1 MTQMLISVLDS
12 QEGLTLIRV
21 ENRTPEALS
30 NQGGQV
36 PAEAQT
42 EEVLAQGNRLTTGFQ
57 VFRHALVLE
66 FQGDFFS
73 TLRYLRFLETM
84 EQSFFWD
91 SIEYEQAL
99 WPEARVILELHTLSS
114 EEGFIGV

>member
-1 MTQMLISVLDS
+1 MHWYWSS
-12 QEGLTLIRV
+12 
-21 ENRTPEALS
+21 
-30 NQGGQV
+30 
-36 PAEAQT
+36 
-42 EEVLAQGNRLTTGFQ
+42 
-57 VFRHALVLE
+57 
-66 FQGDFFS
+66 FFS